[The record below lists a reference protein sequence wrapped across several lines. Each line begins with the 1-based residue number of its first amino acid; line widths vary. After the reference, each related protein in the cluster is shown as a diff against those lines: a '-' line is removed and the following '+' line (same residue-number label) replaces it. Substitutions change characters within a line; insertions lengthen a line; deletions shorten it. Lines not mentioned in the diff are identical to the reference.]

1 MPSEVSTAG
10 ADQDLSRQVDELK
23 RELER
28 STRELAEAREEQAA
42 TAGILAAISSSPA
55 DLQRVFAEIA
65 ASAARLCDAS
75 NALIGQLDG
84 GSLRLVARHGPIPTT
99 APVGQA
105 TLPLTR
111 GSSLVRAVLD
121 RQTIHIP
128 DLQAETAEYPQG
140 SDLARRHGIRMG
152 SRRSAN
158 IRIVGPVS
166 ARNVNGR
173 NFSYGSWP
181 CQNARACG
189 THRMTSSP
197 APMSSRA
204 VARQRG

>member
-42 TAGILAAISSSPA
+42 TAGILTAISSSPA

-84 GSLRLVARHGPIPTT
+84 GSLRLVARHGAIPTT

-140 SDLARRHGIRMG
+140 SDLARRHGIREQNHG
-152 SRRSAN
+152 AEWPAAEV
-158 IRIVGPVS
+158 ID
-166 ARNVNGR
+166 GR
-173 NFSYGSWP
+173 QLR
-181 CQNARACG
+181 CI
-189 THRMTSSP
+189 SP
-197 APMSSRA
+197 GAA
-204 VARQRG
+204 